1 MTATGSMLDPRLLER
16 IKGLSLTARRIVE
29 GALHG
34 MHRSPMHGLSIEF
47 AQHRQYTPGDELK
60 HLDWRVLGRNDR
72 YVIKQYEQETNLR
85 AMLLV
90 DASASMAY
98 SAKTTSQTPGSEGQ
112 APRSADAQPERL
124 PGDGPAQP
132 TGQQRGMSKFDYAR
146 TLAAA
151 LGYLLLHQGDSVGL
165 TISGGQTERQ
175 AAPKAAPGHLL
186 SLCHLLHEAEPS
198 GQTSLS
204 RIIADMAGRLR
215 RRSLIVVISDLL
227 EEPAPLLG
235 ALGQAH
241 HRGHEVVIFQV
252 LDPRELDFDLGY
264 AGHGMTV
271 IRDMETGSEFEAE
284 PHLIQE
290 MVQREVDQFMGQLDL
305 GARRHGVH
313 LLRCTT
319 DQPVD
324 QILTEYLHYRNRGRR
339 GSG

>member
-1 MTATGSMLDPRLLER
+1 MTVTSQMLDPQLLER
-16 IKGLSLTARRIVE
+16 IKGLSLTARRVVE

-34 MHRSPMHGLSIEF
+34 MHRSPLHGLSIEF

-85 AMLLV
+85 AMLVV

-98 SAKTTSQTPGSEGQ
+98 GAQ
-112 APRSADAQPERL
+112 APSAA
-124 PGDGPAQP
+124 PGDNGPTNRQARSRLSDAANHTDRRQ
-132 TGQQRGMSKFDYAR
+132 GASKFEYAR

-165 TISGGQTERQ
+165 TIAQGRTHHQ

-186 SLCHLLHEAEPS
+186 SLCHLLEQAEPAD
-198 GQTSLS
+198 QAILS
-204 RIIADMAGRLR
+204 RIIADMAARLR
-215 RRSLIVVISDLL
+215 RRSLLVVISDLL
-227 EEPAPLLG
+227 EDPGPLLE

-264 AGHGMTV
+264 AGHGVTV
-271 IRDMETGSEFEAE
+271 IRDMETNSEFEAE
-284 PHLIQE
+284 PHLIRE
-290 MVQREVDQFMGQLDL
+290 LVQREIDQFMGQLDL

-324 QILTEYLHYRNRGRR
+324 QMLVEYLNYRNRSGRA
-339 GSG
+339 